1 MMDAAQQNDALFDV
15 WHETPVRV
23 RYAET
28 DRMGMVYHAN
38 FLVWFEIGRTEF
50 CRARGFAYRE
60 MEENEE
66 AFLVVAEAYCRYK
79 SPAYYD
85 DDLIVRT
92 HITELRRRSVRF
104 GYEILRAETAQII
117 AEGETGHVVTD
128 ARGRVRSMPERYR
141 DLLTAVP
148 EEDIHASQLPG
159 RAGRVPD
166 DSAP

>member
-1 MMDAAQQNDALFDV
+1 MVDAVQDEALLDV
-15 WHETPVRV
+15 WHETSVRV

-28 DRMGMVYHAN
+28 DRMGVVYHAN
-38 FLVWFEIGRTEF
+38 YLIWFEIGRTEF

-60 MEENEE
+60 MEEDESS
-66 AFLVVAEAYCRYK
+66 FLVVAESYCRYK
-79 SPAYYD
+79 APAYYD

-104 GYEILRAETAQII
+104 GYEIVRPATNQVI

-128 ARGRVRSMPERYR
+128 AQGRVRSMPERYR
-141 DLLTAVP
+141 LLLSAVP
-148 EEDIHASQLPG
+148 EEDIHSSQLPN
-159 RAGRVPD
+159 RAGRVPE